1 MKSFKF
7 LWGSSH
13 IHSSTIRNVNV
24 HVHGLHIEILTD
36 LPMYQIRTIMFNI
49 LDPFLFQPYHII
61 NKNRI
66 QRMLNE
72 RFNGNANIVENE
84 VI

>member
-7 LWGSSH
+7 LR
-13 IHSSTIRNVNV
+13 SSTIRRVDV

-61 NKNRI
+61 NKNRV
-66 QRMLNE
+66 QHMLNE
-72 RFNGNANIVENE
+72 RFNGNANIVGDEI
-84 VI
+84 V